1 MTRIA
6 HFFTSPPFFS
16 NITHFDANKC
26 PLLAK
31 AHTALSF
38 FRGGGVNECGG
49 VNVGSRPHW
58 GVSSILLF
66 LTQIDIDL
74 GV

>member
-1 MTRIA
+1 MFLFQCHQYFSTEPA
-6 HFFTSPPFFS
+6 YPFAMVS
-16 NITHFDANKC
+16 
-26 PLLAK
+26 LLQAQ
-31 AHTALSF
+31 SW
-38 FRGGGVNECGG
+38 GENGG